1 MVNSNTGDA
10 LVNTGFIPRGRI
22 LSRQQVKVSDA
33 PVRLDS
39 QANCGSGQPA
49 KVTLETDPVTGEV
62 TEIHVHCA
70 CGEVTILECRYDD

>member
-1 MVNSNTGDA
+1 
-10 LVNTGFIPRGRI
+10 VNTGFVPRGRI
-22 LSRQQVKVSDA
+22 LTRQQVKVSDA
-33 PVRLDS
+33 PVRLES
-39 QANCGSGQPA
+39 QSTCLSSQPA

>member
-1 MVNSNTGDA
+1 M
-10 LVNTGFIPRGRI
+10 NTGFIPRGRI
-22 LSRQQVKVSDA
+22 LTRQQVRVSDA

-39 QANCGSGQPA
+39 QASCSSGQAA